1 MMEGS
6 TLVLRNYIRK
16 GSNVLLNNADAFKTN
31 LLQLLFLLIAE
42 IYKKGPGQ
50 YTG

>member
-1 MMEGS
+1 MMEGT

-16 GSNVLLNNADAFKTN
+16 GASLLMKNKDAFKTS
-31 LLQLLFLLIAE
+31 LLQLLFLLSAD
-42 IYKKGPGQ
+42 IYKRGPGQ